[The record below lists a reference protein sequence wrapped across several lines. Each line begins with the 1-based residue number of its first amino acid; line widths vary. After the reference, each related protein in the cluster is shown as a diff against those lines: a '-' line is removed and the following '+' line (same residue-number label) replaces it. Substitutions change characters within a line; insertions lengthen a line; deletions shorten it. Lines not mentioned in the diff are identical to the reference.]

1 MLSVGEFFKNKS
13 TKRWLIKKLSAT
25 LADMKYLIL
34 ENIRSAYNVGAIFRT
49 ADGVGVTKIFLLGY
63 TPTPLDRFGRIQSEI
78 AKTSLGASSE
88 ITWSHHQSIR
98 DIEAELKQ
106 AAMHVVAVEQSPT
119 AVPITNFVVP
129 ENVVYIMG
137 NEVEG
142 VSEEALKLADTIVE
156 IPMLG
161 SKESLNVSVAAGIV
175 LYHGL
180 VT

>member
-1 MLSVGEFFKNKS
+1 
-13 TKRWLIKKLSAT
+13 
-25 LADMKYLIL
+25 MKYLIL
-34 ENIRSAYNVGAIFRT
+34 ENIRSAYNVGAMFRT

-88 ITWSHHQSIR
+88 IAWSHHQSVG
-98 DIEAELKQ
+98 DIVAELEEVAVQ
-106 AAMHVVAVEQSPT
+106 VVAVEQGPHS
-119 AVPITNFVVP
+119 VSITSFVVP
-129 ENVVYIMG
+129 EKVAYIMG

-142 VSEEALKLADTIVE
+142 VSKEALAIADTIVE

-161 SKESLNVSVAAGIV
+161 SKESLNVSVAAGII